1 MAKKQL
7 KTISDLE
14 KMALE
19 CNVNDNPLFQSTLDR
34 YITQI
39 NVLED
44 LKKEI
49 KNNSAI
55 VEKQYVKG
63 KVNVYS
69 NPAIVQYNRT
79 TDSANKT
86 ASCLMKIINNFKDN
100 SANEEDPLLKTI
112 NNDDYGE

>member
-1 MAKKQL
+1 MAKNQL

-63 KVNVYS
+63 KVDVYS